1 MAAEGHVT
9 IFFTIGTNE
18 SFIYLQHSVK
28 VSQEKV
34 EWF

>member
-9 IFFTIGTNE
+9 FFFTIGSNA
-18 SFIYLQHSVK
+18 SFMYLQHSVK
-28 VSQEKV
+28 VSQQKV

>member
-9 IFFTIGTNE
+9 IFFTIGSNE
-18 SFIYLQHSVK
+18 SFIYLQNSVK
-28 VSQEKV
+28 VSQQNV

>member
-9 IFFTIGTNE
+9 ISFYYSNE

-28 VSQEKV
+28 VSQQKV